1 MPTRPPPGCRGD
13 FQCPWCGIRLPTHR
27 GVRTHYTLKLSCA
40 RRRAKE
46 WGKLKEKIKAAV
58 LASKRKPKR
67 KHKNRTT
74 PEFKRRKK
82 RQLKSNSGQGH
93 TLAAEPNADDGSS
106 SRPPPEQPAEG
117 DTLHAAAHTASK
129 SDSKRTLFRTPA
141 CKPSH
146 PSIFVEQH
154 PDLTSGGVLRWER
167 HQDQPQ
173 SPYDPMWKNEIIFK
187 RGAWLG
193 NVHVSNEDRN
203 SFLAQENT
211 GVPWRNVREF
221 FRDVDR
227 LPHGPAWRTSHLK
240 LPSGAIV
247 GLYHRDAVELVRILI
262 QTRRFNKH
270 MRYAPVREWASKDRR
285 KRFYG
290 EMWTAQW
297 WWRIQNALGRGRGA
311 TIAPVI
317 LSCDKTQLSRM
328 SGNRQAWPVYLTIGN
343 ISKNL
348 RRRPSEHA
356 MILLGYVPVT
366 DLTGNEESQF
376 FHDCVKIMVESMI
389 DAGKTGIEMFCAD
402 GGIRIVF
409 PILAAFIADFAEQT
423 LVACAIRSRCP
434 ICLVPESE
442 RGNMDEEYNHRN
454 LEDLLPAWQSLEDGD
469 GSPLDDLGLH
479 HVLPFW
485 RNLPFADIS
494 TSITPDLLHQLHRG
508 MTGDHLV
515 KWMTRLVGKDRF
527 DRWLTGLPRASGVRH
542 FTKGKS
548 PITQWTGKESKQLAK
563 VFMSIVAGCD
573 EPEAVKAAR
582 HLLDFTYRAHLPQL
596 SDDDLTEMEADLLV
610 FHELKDIFR
619 TSGAYQAPAG
629 FKGIPKLHMLS
640 HYVHSIRQL
649 GSPDNFNTETT
660 ERLHIEYVKD
670 GWRAS
675 NHVNEIP
682 QMTRYLQRRESW
694 VLLRIYL
701 ADIGV
706 LPIDEDSVTPDDN
719 PYEKQDGPILEN
731 KSLVEDGG
739 EYETVVNPNKRK
751 RGSED
756 ESGQSSRVKS
766 NWADDLV
773 WHPRPK
779 VSTAKRAVQCSGS
792 QLINIYGATHLIEAT
807 RDFLCA
813 RTGTKSL
820 HPLQGRHRFYVWPR
834 CKLEHG
840 VVPFTPSDGAHTE
853 VIRATPKL
861 TDSLGR
867 QTRYAAFDTA
877 LFSSSPDVQGLH
889 RYVAGRVRAIF
900 KLPAHLQHLY
910 SKKLVYIEHFH
921 PFSAKPHP
929 VHGLYTTSR
938 RMERDQPRVRYS
950 SVMPLSKIQMACHL
964 TPIYS
969 REEPTDSISATSDL
983 LSDYRRFYL
992 NSYSSYFMFNVLN
1005 RWRKQLSVR

>member
-1 MPTRPPPGCRGD
+1 MPNHLPSGYRGG
-13 FQCPWCGIRLPTHR
+13 FQCPWCGICLPTH
-27 GVRTHYTLKLSCA
+27 GGLRTHYSLRVSCA
-40 RRRAKE
+40 RQRAKDWE
-46 WGKLKEKIKAAV
+46 KLKQKLQESI
-58 LASKRKPKR
+58 LASKRKSKR

-74 PEFKRRKK
+74 PERKRRKK
-82 RQLKSNSGQGH
+82 QWIISNAGDVD
-93 TLAAEPNADDGSS
+93 TLPVETEGIEASS
-106 SRPPPEQPAEG
+106 SRLPPEQPNKGGAH
-117 DTLHAAAHTASK
+117 HAATHTAPKSGSK
-129 SDSKRTLFRTPA
+129 YILLPTPA
-141 CKPSH
+141 SKPSH
-146 PSIFVEQH
+146 SSIFVEQH
-154 PDLTSGGVLRWER
+154 PDSTAGGVLRWER
-167 HQDQPQ
+167 HQDQPR

-193 NVHVSNEDRN
+193 NVHVSNTDRN
-203 SFLAQENT
+203 DFLAQKNT
-211 GVPWRNVREF
+211 GVPWRNVRDF
-221 FRDVDR
+221 FRDVDQ
-227 LPHGPAWRTSHLK
+227 LPHGPGWRTSHLR
-240 LPSGAIV
+240 LPSGVIV
-247 GLYHRDAVELVRILI
+247 DLYYRDAVELVKMLI

-270 MRYAPVREWASKDRR
+270 MRYAPVREWASKQRC
-285 KRFYG
+285 KRIYG

-311 TIAPVI
+311 TVAPVI

-348 RRRPSEHA
+348 RRRPSKHA

-389 DAGKTGIEMFCAD
+389 SAGKNRVEMFCAD
-402 GGIRIVF
+402 GGIRTVF

-434 ICLVPESE
+434 ICLVPENR
-442 RGNMDEEYNHRN
+442 RGDIDTEYDHRN
-454 LEDLLPAWQSLEDGD
+454 LEDLLKAWQLFEDGN
-469 GSPLDDLGLH
+469 GSALDNLGLH

-485 RNLPFADIS
+485 RNLPFANMS

-508 MTGDHLV
+508 MAGDHLV
-515 KWMTRLVGKDRF
+515 KWMTRL
-527 DRWLTGLPRASGVRH
+527 
-542 FTKGKS
+542 GKS
-548 PITQWTGKESKQLAK
+548 PISQWTGKESKQLGK
-563 VFMSIVAGCD
+563 VFMSIVAGCT
-573 EPEAVKAAR
+573 EPEVVKAAR

-596 SDDDLTEMEADLLV
+596 SDDDLTEMEADLLA

-640 HYVHSIRQL
+640 HYVHSIREL

-675 NHVNEIP
+675 NHLNEIP

-706 LPIDEDSVTPDDN
+706 LPVDEDSITPDDSS
-719 PYEKQDGPILEN
+719 YEKHDGPLSEG
-731 KSLVEDGG
+731 KLLVEDGG
-739 EYETVVNPNKRK
+739 EYETVVNPNPNKRK
-751 RGSED
+751 RGGED
-756 ESGQSSRVKS
+756 ESAQSSKVKLD
-766 NWADDLV
+766 WADNLV

-779 VSTAKRAVQCSGS
+779 VSTAKRATRCSGS
-792 QLINIYGATHLIEAT
+792 HLIGTYGATHLIEAT
-807 RDFLCA
+807 RDFLSA
-813 RTGTKSL
+813 RTGSKSL
-820 HPLQGRHRFYVWPR
+820 HPLQGRHRFYVWSR

-840 VVPFTPSDGAHTE
+840 VIPFTPSEGPHTE
-853 VIRATPKL
+853 VICATPKL
-861 TDSLGR
+861 IDSLGR
-867 QTRYAAFDTA
+867 QTCYAAFDTA
-877 LFSSSPDVQGLH
+877 LFSSCADAQGLH
-889 RYVAGRVRAIF
+889 RYIAGRVRAIF

-938 RMERDQPRVRYS
+938 RMEQDQPHVRYS
-950 SVMPLSKIQMACHL
+950 SVVPLSQIRMACHL
-964 TPIYS
+964 TPVYR
-969 REEPTDSISATSDL
+969 REEPTDSICAASDL

-992 NSYSSYFMFNVLN
+992 NSYSLYFMFNVLN